1 VSVLEALEK
10 RLLERWS
17 MRRYLKF
24 AASFWMSA
32 FLMTGSMAVAQTKSI
47 AKAKKRRGGPTA
59 SCVPT
64 AMVGQDKHSTPL
76 PQI

>member
-1 VSVLEALEK
+1 
-10 RLLERWS
+10 

-32 FLMTGSMAVAQTKSI
+32 FLMTVAQTKST
-47 AKAKKRRGGPTA
+47 AKGKKKKRGSLTA
-59 SCVPT
+59 IVS
-64 AMVGQDKHSTPL
+64 QDKHTPL

>member
-1 VSVLEALEK
+1 
-10 RLLERWS
+10 

-32 FLMTGSMAVAQTKSI
+32 FLMTVAQTKST
-47 AKAKKRRGGPTA
+47 AKAKKRGSSTA
-59 SCVPT
+59 TPVPT
-64 AMVGQDKHSTPL
+64 AMVGQDKHTIPL